1 MSQDTKSQITIENYT
16 ETHVRVFSEDLGI
29 EKEISEYFT
38 FYVPGA
44 HFTPQYRARIWDGK
58 TRLYDLLRKTV
69 YTGLI
74 PYVRKFA
81 FERGYTV
88 SEIGFPKYI
97 EPITEEEIKTFIDS
111 LNITSKNDPDLLV
124 RDYQY
129 NAVYSA
135 LKRRRALLLSPTA
148 SGKSLIMYSILR
160 WYSTLKN
167 NKKCLII
174 VPTTN
179 LVEQLYKDFDDYS
192 TKNGWKVDAHIQKL
206 YAGFSKELTKNILI
220 TTWQS
225 INKLPKSFF
234 EKFDVVFGD
243 EVHKFKA
250 RSLITIMEKCNNV
263 KFRIGTTGTID
274 NSKINKLVLEG
285 LFGIVEKV
293 TTTSDLIDQKK
304 LADLKIICLLLS
316 YDDISREGRK
326 NNVYSDEIDWL
337 VSCDKRNNYITN
349 LALNCK
355 GNTLILYQY
364 VKKHGIPLYE
374 KLNRLE
380 KKYNKKIYLISG
392 DTIVSDREQVR
403 DIAADTN
410 NCVIVAS
417 YGTFSTGVNIPSIE
431 NIILASPIKS
441 KILNLQSIGRGLRL
455 NKNKTTCNLFDIADD
470 LSYKKWKNHTY
481 RHLLSRMQT
490 YDEEKFNYSLVE
502 VKLDASNINT
512 TESNKIE

>member
-1 MSQDTKSQITIENYT
+1 MDNQITLENYT
-16 ETHVRVFSEDLGI
+16 ETHVRVFSDDLGI
-29 EKEISEYFT
+29 EKELSEYFT

-44 HFTPQYRARIWDGK
+44 HFTPQFRARIWDGK

-81 FERGYTV
+81 FQRGYTIN
-88 SEIGFPKYI
+88 EIGFPKYI
-97 EPITEEEIKTFIDS
+97 EPISDVDIKTFIDS
-111 LNITSKNDPDLLV
+111 LNLTSKNDPSLTV

-129 NAVYSA
+129 SGVISA
-135 LKRRRALLLSPTA
+135 LKRRRTLLLSPTA
-148 SGKSLIMYSILR
+148 SGKSLIMYCILR
-160 WYSTLKN
+160 WYLTT

-192 TKNGWKVDAHIQKL
+192 IKNKWVVDDNVQKL
-206 YAGFSKELTKNILI
+206 YSGFTKELTKNVLI

-225 INKLPKSFF
+225 IYKLPKTFF
-234 EKFDVVFGD
+234 QQFNVVFGD

-250 RSLITIMEKCNNV
+250 RSLITIMEKCNDI
-263 KFRIGTTGTID
+263 KYRIGTTGTID

-293 TTTSDLIDQKK
+293 TTTSELIDQKK

-349 LALNCK
+349 LAINCK

-374 KLNRLE
+374 KLNKLE

-410 NCVIVAS
+410 NNIIVAS

-502 VKLDASNINT
+502 VKLDAPKITT
-512 TESNKIE
+512 TEDNKIE